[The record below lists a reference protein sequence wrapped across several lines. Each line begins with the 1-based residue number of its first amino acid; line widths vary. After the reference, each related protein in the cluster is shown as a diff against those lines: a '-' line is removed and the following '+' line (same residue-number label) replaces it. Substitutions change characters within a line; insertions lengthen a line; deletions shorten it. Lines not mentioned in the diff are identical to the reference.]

1 MKIYDVT
8 RRIEWDM
15 AHRIPLHGGKCQ
27 HLHGHRYVAEITC
40 RGTELDEM
48 GAVVDFG
55 LIKQLVGG
63 WVDKFWDHNTCY
75 YGGDPFMEALD
86 RAADEAW
93 EGSVPRQ
100 AWFVMGKAP
109 TAENLAEK
117 LYGVANDVLRHHKI
131 RVVSI
136 DLWETPNC
144 RARYEEYVLEE
155 GTKKLPPE
163 YNPGVMEPPSFKDP
177 SMAGIK
183 ELFKKEKA
191 EYDENGWQKEEGVQ
205 ASPIGLGDRAILGKV
220 FLPNTEQEKG

>member
-27 HLHGHRYVAEITC
+27 YLHGHRYAAEITC

-63 WVDKFWDHNTCY
+63 WVDKHWDHNTCY
-75 YGGDPFMEALD
+75 QVDDRWMSRLCTEARML
-86 RAADEAW
+86 W
-93 EGSVPRQ
+93 EDDQNPPPP
-100 AWFVMGKAP
+100 WFALQKAP

-117 LYGVANDVLRHHKI
+117 LYGVAEDLLREHKI
-131 RVVSI
+131 RVVSV

-177 SMAGIK
+177 SLIGIK
-183 ELFKKEKA
+183 EIFEKEKK
-191 EYDENGWQKEEGVQ
+191 D
-205 ASPIGLGDRAILGKV
+205 
-220 FLPNTEQEKG
+220 